1 MAKKEIE
8 HTSTTLGNQDMKGS
22 QRMVSVV
29 EPYELP
35 EGWKWISIGECC
47 EKAFSGKSP
56 KYSKEETEST
66 KENKETSLLFSW

>member
-1 MAKKEIE
+1 MTKKEIE

-35 EGWKWISIGECC
+35 EGWEWMRQR
-47 EKAFSGKSP
+47 
-56 KYSKEETEST
+56 YSHTDWT
-66 KENKETSLLFSW
+66 LLRKV

>member
-35 EGWKWISIGECC
+35 EGWKWMLQRYCHTDSILLRKISGNSKGE
-47 EKAFSGKSP
+47 
-56 KYSKEETEST
+56 
-66 KENKETSLLFSW
+66 N